1 MLQGGGAMLAT
12 AVGFELQLHPIPA
25 DGLMSGVTA
34 IWPLQ
39 SAVQAFQWYND
50 WLETAPPELDTDFAM
65 ITVPSLGQVVAVG
78 VTNWDPNNST
88 DMIQAVQ
95 VV

>member
-1 MLQGGGAMLAT
+1 MLAT

-25 DGLMSGVTA
+25 DGLVSRVTA

-50 WLETAPPELDTDFAM
+50 WLETAPSELDTDFAM
-65 ITVPSLGQVVAVG
+65 ITVPSLGHVVAVG
-78 VTNWDPNNST
+78 VTNRDPNSST
-88 DMIQAVQ
+88 EINQAVE
-95 VV
+95 VL

>member
-1 MLQGGGAMLAT
+1 MLAT

-39 SAVQAFQWYND
+39 SAVQAFQW
-50 WLETAPPELDTDFAM
+50 LETAPPELDTDFAM

-88 DMIQAVQ
+88 DIIQAVQ